1 MDFFNKN
8 FALIEESCKLIVE
21 KLHGEQ
27 KGIQEKSNQQQEQ
40 DQDQDY
46 EIAEEPQNQ
55 LERQK
60 KKKKKPRKNLKN
72 EEDEFLDNLVK

>member
-27 KGIQEKSNQQQEQ
+27 RGIQAKSARHQEKDKEQ
-40 DQDQDY
+40 

-55 LERQK
+55 LEKQR

>member
-27 KGIQEKSNQQQEQ
+27 KGIQAKSTWQQEKDKEQ
-40 DQDQDY
+40 

-55 LERQK
+55 LEKQR
-60 KKKKKPRKNLKN
+60 KKKKKPRKNVKD